1 MRDLRV
7 KLKIGLLVPKE
18 SVSRWE
24 YELVNELLNSEYAS
38 IEVVII
44 SAKENTK
51 NDRNQTGNIL
61 FSFHNKLDRRLFLGK
76 SNYALK
82 RNLGGLIR
90 DVRKVELNSS
100 EEKASKGQNQ
110 NAFSEL
116 RKLGL
121 DIIIKLG
128 YGRINEELCDLSYHG
143 LWTYPMNG
151 SDSESADTTGYYEVM
166 ENIPVTVSGLDV
178 LLGIG
183 QKPLGLARTIES
195 TCSYSVSL
203 NREKL
208 FRRASLVIPR
218 ILKGLWQ
225 DGPSYLQRI
234 EQRSK
239 SQEYAVM
246 TQLPPPSL
254 PRSFGN
260 LIKSGFILLRQI
272 LKKLFYSDP
281 FTWVLLYQLGN
292 GNDFENNSYR
302 NFKKLKP
309 PKDRF
314 WADPFVMKKGD
325 SYFIFVEEFI
335 YKTNKGHI
343 SVLELDIKGRLLTT
357 GRIIENPYH
366 MSYPFV
372 FESENTCY
380 MIPETGGNRSID
392 LYRCVDFPWK
402 WEFVKSVMKDINAVD
417 TTLFRH
423 EGKWWLLTLI
433 DKIDSSLAVS
443 PELYLFHS
451 DDFLEEKWISHP
463 MNPIV
468 SDVRYAR
475 PAGKVFI
482 RDGKIY
488 RPSQDCS
495 GRYGNSFD
503 INEIVTLTP
512 DYYEEKQITKV
523 RPDWDTTLKG
533 AHTYNNHEGF
543 TIIDAYKL
551 RRRFI

>member
-1 MRDLRV
+1 MSV
-7 KLKIGLLVPKE
+7 KLKIGLLISDELIPQ
-18 SVSRWE
+18 WE
-24 YELVNELLNSEYAS
+24 YELANEVLNSEYAG

-44 SAKENTK
+44 S
-51 NDRNQTGNIL
+51 DREHVSQHGSQPV
-61 FSFHNKLDRRLFLGK
+61 SFFFRLHNRIDSLLFLGK
-76 SNYALK
+76 NNCTVK
-82 RNLGGLIR
+82 RNILDLTG
-90 DVRKVELNSS
+90 DARKVKLNSGGDQIS
-100 EEKASKGQNQ
+100 LGKMHKTLAEIKE
-110 NAFSEL
+110 
-116 RKLGL
+116 LGL
-121 DIIIKLG
+121 DVIIKLG
-128 YGRINEELCDLSYHG
+128 YCRIDEDLSCLSNYG
-143 LWTYPMNG
+143 IWAFPMSG
-151 SDSESADTTGYYEVM
+151 YESGSADTTGYYEVM

-178 LLGIG
+178 IMGIG

-254 PRSFGN
+254 PRSLGN

-272 LKKLFYSDP
+272 LKKLIYSDP

-302 NFKKLKP
+302 DFKKLKP

-343 SVLELDIKGRLLTT
+343 SVLELDILGRLLTT

-423 EGKWWLLTLI
+423 EGKWWLFTLI

-451 DDFLEEKWISHP
+451 DDFLEDKWISHP

-512 DYYEEKQITKV
+512 DYYEEKQSTKV